1 MLRAG
6 DDGRSADITCSDQQ
20 AQLSRQDEYHCE
32 IRDCP
37 MSRSPLENPEIR
49 KLFSELAPV
58 LIAESDR
65 GAVLIGTAHVD
76 EHLKEMFH
84 SLMPAGMPKAD
95 KRKLLRYSGALGSLG
110 SRIDIAYSTRL
121 INQNLY
127 ASLNTL
133 RKVRNDAAHA
143 AEPFDLKTQEHR
155 ICKLYD
161 LGPGV
166 SGFVNRSSLELLL
179 QIKTDAMLC
188 MKDEINGEPCFKTP
202 QEVINYI
209 SSSEELL
216 HIFQEQAL
224 RLELAI
230 GICIICALLLCI
242 RDDHRAL
249 LGDISTVSSL
259 TRKDEMPS
267 DRQA

>member
-1 MLRAG
+1 
-6 DDGRSADITCSDQQ
+6 
-20 AQLSRQDEYHCE
+20 
-32 IRDCP
+32 
-37 MSRSPLENPEIR
+37 MSRSPLDNPEIR
-49 KLFSELAPV
+49 KLFSELAPC

-76 EHLKEMFH
+76 ERLKELFE
-84 SLMPAGMPKAD
+84 SLMPAEMPKTD
-95 KRKLLRYSGALGSLG
+95 KRNLLRYSGALGSFG
-110 SRIDIAYSTRL
+110 SRIDIAYATRL
-121 INQNLY
+121 VNKKLY

-143 AEPFDLKTQEHR
+143 AESFNLTTQEQR

-166 SGFVNRSSLELLL
+166 SGFVNRSSLEWLL
-179 QIKTDAMLC
+179 QIKTDAMLR
-188 MKDEINGEPCFKTP
+188 MKDEISGEHLFNTP

-209 SSSEELL
+209 SSSEELS

-242 RDDHRAL
+242 RDDHRSL
-249 LGDISTVSSL
+249 LGDDSTISNL
-259 TRKDEMPS
+259 TRKDKMHFESPDLFSM
-267 DRQA
+267 

>member
-1 MLRAG
+1 
-6 DDGRSADITCSDQQ
+6 
-20 AQLSRQDEYHCE
+20 
-32 IRDCP
+32 
-37 MSRSPLENPEIR
+37 MSRSPLDNPEIR

-76 EHLKEMFH
+76 ERLKELFEC
-84 SLMPAGMPKAD
+84 LMPAEMSK
-95 KRKLLRYSGALGSLG
+95 KVKKSLLSYSGVLGSFG
-110 SRIDIAYSTRL
+110 SRIAIAYATRL
-121 INQNLY
+121 VNKKLY
-127 ASLNTL
+127 ASLDTL
-133 RKVRNDAAHA
+133 RDVRNDAAHA
-143 AEPFDLKTQEHR
+143 AEPFNLKTQEQR

-179 QIKTDAMLC
+179 QIKTDAMLS
-188 MKDEINGEPCFKTP
+188 MKDEINGDHFFETP

-209 SSSEELL
+209 TSSEELT
-216 HIFQEQAL
+216 HMFQEQAL

-242 RDDHRAL
+242 RDDHRSL
-249 LGDISTVSSL
+249 LGDNSTVSNL
-259 TRKDEMPS
+259 TRKDKMQFESPDLTSM
-267 DRQA
+267 